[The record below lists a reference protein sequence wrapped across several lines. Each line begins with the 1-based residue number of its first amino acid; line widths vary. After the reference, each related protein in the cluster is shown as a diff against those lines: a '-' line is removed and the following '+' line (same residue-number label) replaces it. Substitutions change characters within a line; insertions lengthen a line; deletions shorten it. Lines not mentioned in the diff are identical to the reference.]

1 MDGVILMKYFV
12 LVILILFSSSVLGFS
27 NNKELNEKSF
37 PDNNDQQQQLK
48 KAPDFEL
55 KTLAGETI
63 KLSDYKGKVVL
74 LDFWATWCGPC
85 RRGIPDLVEIQN
97 QFNEDLIIIGISLD
111 QQNTLNQLQ
120 PFIDYFNINYP
131 VVLWNEKVVKDYGNI
146 SAIPT
151 SFIIDQ
157 DGEIVNRFVG
167 LMPKEIIVE
176 QINTLLNES

>member
-1 MDGVILMKYFV
+1 MKFIF
-12 LVILILFSSSVLGFS
+12 LAIFLFSFSVFGCR
-27 NNKELNEKSF
+27 NEEKASEKIST
-37 PDNNDQQQQLK
+37 DKIEQQLQLK

-55 KTLAGETI
+55 KTLDGKTV
-63 KLSDYKGKVVL
+63 KLSEFRGKVVL

-85 RRGIPDLVEIQN
+85 RKGVPDLVEIQN
-97 QFNEDLIIIGISLD
+97 QFNNDLIIIGISLD

-120 PFIDYFNINYP
+120 PFIDYYNINYP

-151 SFIIDQ
+151 SFIINQ

-167 LMPKEIIVE
+167 LMPKETIVK
-176 QINTLLNES
+176 QISTLLDKS